1 MGMLSQMQP
10 YTPSLYEPN
19 GYGRYRQYPHN
30 VDTPIPGAG
39 YDVGE
44 MVWAEQELNLD
55 GNVPPQPYGNYA
67 VVPLRGVG
75 ALDPALLTSRTLI
88 TTSLMPALLSVSPS
102 GHGPALNTVGDDPP
116 ALPPPPEEPLAPQPP
131 AGFFARRVGPV
142 PLWALLAG
150 GAAAVGGGAWWYL
163 KK

>member
-1 MGMLSQMQP
+1 MLPQMPP

-30 VDTPIPGAG
+30 VNTPIPGAG
-39 YDVGE
+39 YEVDE

-55 GNVPPQPYGNYA
+55 GNAPPQPYGNYTA
-67 VVPLRGVG
+67 VPLRGLG
-75 ALDPALLTSRTLI
+75 AVDPRMQLSSRSLI
-88 TTSLMPALLSVSPS
+88 TMSLMPLGPS
-102 GHGPALNTVGDDPP
+102 AETVADEVLQPL
-116 ALPPPPEEPLAPQPP
+116 APEPEPLAPQPP

-150 GAAAVGGGAWWYL
+150 GAAAAVGGGWWYL